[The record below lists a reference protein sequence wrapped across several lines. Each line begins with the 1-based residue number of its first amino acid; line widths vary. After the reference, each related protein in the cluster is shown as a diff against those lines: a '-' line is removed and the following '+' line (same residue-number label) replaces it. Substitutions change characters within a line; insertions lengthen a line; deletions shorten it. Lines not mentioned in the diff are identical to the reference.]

1 MPGFDTCS
9 ADIIDHTLICVPDF
23 KTFSSLIKAAKIF
36 YTTFQ
41 ARPHSIVRAVA
52 NNEVGDAL
60 PQALRLVRYETG
72 RFHDADINGLP
83 EENIVM
89 NTPIHPEEARMLTK
103 NAKVIHKLEDLFSW
117 R

>member
-41 ARPHSIVRAVA
+41 ARPHSIIRAVA
-52 NNEVGDAL
+52 YNEVGDSL
-60 PQALRLVRYETG
+60 PQALRLVRCEAG
-72 RFHDADINGLP
+72 RFHDADVNELP
-83 EENIVM
+83 EENNVM
-89 NTPIHPEEARMLTK
+89 NTPIQPEEARMLTK
-103 NAKVIHKLEDLFSW
+103 NVKVIYTLEDLFSW